1 MSIVCGVFLMS
12 LGALSQTPARKAAKP
27 APVAAK
33 VPSAA
38 ENVAPVAR
46 AERELVPTV
55 PPPLYR
61 EARYQPSNRRDPFLN
76 PLASRKTGKPGD
88 EEMPRGPAPPGIAG
102 MRISDVKLKGTS
114 IGEDIRTAVF
124 EGTDKRIYFLHQGD
138 RLYDGFLRSITTDS
152 VVMVRETML
161 RSGQTLAQEVT
172 KQLRTP

>member
-1 MSIVCGVFLMS
+1 
-12 LGALSQTPARKAAKP
+12 
-27 APVAAK
+27 
-33 VPSAA
+33 
-38 ENVAPVAR
+38 
-46 AERELVPTV
+46 
-55 PPPLYR
+55 
-61 EARYQPSNRRDPFLN
+61 
-76 PLASRKTGKPGD
+76 
-88 EEMPRGPAPPGIAG
+88 